1 MAQSSE
7 SGFAVG
13 CDGIE
18 GDIDSLAESSV
29 VVVSIRVRRL
39 GTAIRF
45 YSSSHGCSSLSSDPA
60 AETSLS
66 WDPSVTM
73 SLQLRHSIDGGVL
86 HGMSSM
92 DKVAEFDSD
101 S

>member
-7 SGFAVG
+7 SVFVVG
-13 CDGIE
+13 CVGIV
-18 GDIDSLAESSV
+18 GDIDSLAESGIV
-29 VVVSIRVRRL
+29 AVSIRVRRFD
-39 GTAIRF
+39 TVIRS
-45 YSSSHGCSSLSSDPA
+45 YSSSHGCSSLSSDRA

-66 WDPSVTM
+66 LDPSVTI

-92 DKVAEFDSD
+92 DTVAEFDSD